1 MTRALVWK
9 ELREQRAVWLVLAL
23 AAAGGMAG
31 ARWAMV
37 PGMNRDQMLV
47 GILWFTVWGYGL
59 VCGALPLAGETE
71 EGTQDFLDT
80 LPETRRRLY
89 RVKVLTGLALLA
101 AQMAALAL
109 VGYSLLWQRNARD
122 EITLD
127 ALVALYFGV
136 SGFAW
141 GLFCGSFTDK
151 VLRAVTR
158 AFFLQV
164 GTALLLF
171 VALGLAVESVL
182 PESLQ
187 RTLTRDRVL
196 LAFTLLTGSVAAGAA
211 LGSRRIYCR
220 TDGTRTAAPSLR
232 RAVRGG
238 WGELL
243 WLAWRQSRRLAV
255 GLAVYEVVAGLM
267 IALLGLT
274 AWPALSLLAGV
285 ACGVTAFGDEQRSG
299 GSRFLGDQRFPLGR
313 LWLVKSGLRLA
324 LGLAFVAVAGFAM
337 FAALFVRVAID
348 PARQS
353 LVVQAQLQNGALAGL
368 MAQPYQ
374 SLTVWLVY
382 GFAAGLPM
390 GLLFRR
396 PLAAG
401 AAALGL
407 AAPLAAL
414 WLPSQV
420 GGGLHIWE
428 VWGVPAV
435 LVAAT
440 PLLLRPWSAGRILSA
455 RAAGVAMAA
464 ALAIAVW
471 YVEVLDYRVAEI
483 PPAPDTV
490 DVAAFRA
497 SLPTPEQNV
506 AGRLTASALRRLAEI
521 ERTFVDDEADRP
533 LPPLPDAGR
542 RPAARPAPEDAFR
555 ARVSAVAAHEWSRG
569 DRHLKDWL
577 DRVLADGWAEQLAEA
592 AGHPTGV
599 ALDPREATL
608 FDSPR
613 EVEAARTAAA
623 LLVAHGLERQAH
635 GEPAVFVDDLRTGLA
650 LVRNLRH
657 QTLKRSV
664 DAGRAAETV
673 VLEGVGQWLGH
684 LKDRPTLL
692 RRALAL
698 LAGHERERQTD
709 PEEVRRAAL
718 LAAHN
723 TFADPGNLLI
733 SNGTSDFFF
742 PSPAVQTGLL
752 RLAWQAPWE
761 EARLRRLLDEL
772 ASRAPGREEL
782 AASSPHVRSVR
793 PAFVAEAYSPDASAT
808 AWPLSRE
815 RAALLQVALRL
826 YQAEKGRPARQL
838 ADLVPK
844 YLAAVPADP
853 FDGRPFRY
861 HLSRGEVL
869 LWQWPPGV
877 REVPADQGILWCVG
891 DGRDDGGH
899 MRWITRALGA
909 GAHDVVFLVPPPP
922 DRR

>member
-31 ARWAMV
+31 VCWATV

-47 GILWFTVWGYGL
+47 GILWLTVWGYGL

-80 LPETRRRLY
+80 LPESRRRLY

-101 AQMAALAL
+101 AQVAALGL
-109 VGYSLLWQRNARD
+109 VDFSLLWQRHVRSD
-122 EITLD
+122 LTRD
-127 ALVALYFGV
+127 ALGALYFGA

-141 GLFCGSFTDK
+141 GLFCGSFSDK

-164 GTALLLF
+164 GTALFL
-171 VALGLAVESVL
+171 VIALGLAVESVL

-187 RTLTRDRVL
+187 PEVTADRFL
-196 LAFTLLTGSVAAGAA
+196 LACTLLSGSVAAGAA

-220 TDGTRTAAPSLR
+220 ADGTRTAAPSHR
-232 RAVRGG
+232 GAVRGG

-243 WLAWRQSRRLAV
+243 WLAWRQTRRLAA
-255 GLAVYEVVAGLM
+255 GLAVYMVVAGLA

-274 AWPALSLLAGV
+274 AWPVLSLLAGV
-285 ACGVTAFGDEQRSG
+285 ACGVTAFADEQRSG
-299 GSRFLGDQRFPLGR
+299 GSGFLGDQRFPLGR
-313 LWLVKSGLRLA
+313 LWLVKAGLRLA

-337 FAALFVRVAID
+337 FVALLVRVAID
-348 PARQS
+348 QGQQL
-353 LVVQAQLQNGALAGL
+353 LVVQAQGALAGL
-368 MAQPYQ
+368 LAQPYQ

-396 PLAAG
+396 PLVAGVAAAG
-401 AAALGL
+401 IAG
-407 AAPLAAL
+407 PLAAL
-414 WLPSQV
+414 WLPSQIS
-420 GGGLHIWE
+420 GGLHFWE

-435 LVAAT
+435 LLAAT
-440 PLLLRPWSAGRILSA
+440 PLLLRPWSAGRLLSA
-455 RAAGVAMAA
+455 RAAGVAGAA
-464 ALAIAVW
+464 VLAVGVW
-471 YVEVLDYRVAEI
+471 YAEVLDYRVTEI
-483 PPAPDTV
+483 PPAPDAV

-497 SLPTPEQNV
+497 SLPAPEANV

-521 ERTFVDDEADRP
+521 ERAFVDEFADRL
-533 LPPLPDAGR
+533 LPSLPEPGR
-542 RPAARPAPEDAFR
+542 RPAARLSAEDAFR
-555 ARVSAVAAHEWSRG
+555 ARVSAVAAHEWSKG
-569 DRHLKDWL
+569 DRRLKDWL
-577 DRVLADGWAEQLAEA
+577 DRVLADGWAGQLAEA

-599 ALDPREATL
+599 AFDPREATL

-613 EVEAARTAAA
+613 QAEAARTAAS
-623 LLVAHGLERQAH
+623 LLVARGLERQAR

-650 LVRNLRH
+650 LARNLRH
-657 QTLKRSV
+657 KTLKRSV
-664 DAGRAAETV
+664 DAGRAAETIM
-673 VLEGVGQWLGH
+673 LEGVERW
-684 LKDRPTLL
+684 L
-692 RRALAL
+692 RRLDGRPDLLGRALDV
-698 LAGHERERQTD
+698 LARHEREPQTD
-709 PEEVRRAAL
+709 PDEVRRAAL

-723 TFADPGNLLI
+723 TFADPDSLLI
-733 SNGTSDFFF
+733 SNGGSDFFF
-742 PSPAVQTGLL
+742 PSPAVQASLL

-772 ASRAPGREEL
+772 ASRAPGREGH
-782 AASSPHVRSVR
+782 AVACSPHVRSVR
-793 PAFVAEAYSPDASAT
+793 PVFAAEAYSPNSFSPDR
-808 AWPLSRE
+808 PLCRG

-826 YQAEKGRPARQL
+826 YQAEKGRPAERL
-838 ADLVPK
+838 TDLVPK

-861 HLSRGEVL
+861 HLSRGLVF
-869 LWQWPPGV
+869 LWPWATNF
-877 REVPADQGILWCVG
+877 REVPAGQGILWCVG

-899 MRWITRALGA
+899 MQWITRVPGA
-909 GAHDVVFLVPPPP
+909 GAHDVIFLVPPPP
-922 DRR
+922 GRQ